1 MPLRAVSDSDASPLS
16 TYPFVVAC
24 VLMPLR
30 AVSDSDAIKA
40 APEAIVELG
49 LNALTGSQ

>member
-1 MPLRAVSDSDASPLS
+1 MPLRAVSDSDLGSQGLIG
-16 TYPFVVAC
+16 TLGQ

-30 AVSDSDAIKA
+30 AVSDSDAYNPTIGD
-40 APEAIVELG
+40 APETS